1 MEIRR
6 SITEEL
12 AKLALQLLP
21 KRVETHGYRLDTRQ
35 PERGYSRDTYNRTMK
50 K

>member
-1 MEIRR
+1 MGIRR
-6 SITEEL
+6 SITVEL

-21 KRVETHGYRLDTRQ
+21 KRVETHGYRLDARQ